1 MPPCNSEIKAEK
13 LAARKALVP
22 VLQAE
27 EDRRYIAA
35 RAAALEAE
43 KKLMGHV
50 PGWVPG
56 ASSYNSGRW
65 MPPALSLRPS
75 AATS

>member
-1 MPPCNSEIKAEK
+1 VLKEEK
-13 LAARKALVP
+13 LAARKAIAP

-27 EDRRYIAA
+27 EDRRYVQTVLAA
-35 RAAALEAE
+35 REQEA
-43 KKLMGHV
+43 KVMANV

-56 ASSYNSGRW
+56 QSQYSSGRW
-65 MPPALSLRPS
+65 TPPAMTLRPS